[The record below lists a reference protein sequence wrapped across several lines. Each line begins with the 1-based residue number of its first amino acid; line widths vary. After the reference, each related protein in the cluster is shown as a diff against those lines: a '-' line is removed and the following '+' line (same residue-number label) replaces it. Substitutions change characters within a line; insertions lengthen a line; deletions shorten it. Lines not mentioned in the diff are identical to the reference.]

1 MPDLNLPI
9 LNGDAMLSEVIS
21 VPGTSGILLIYINNI
36 VSYIYNG
43 ILLIVLFL

>member
-1 MPDLNLPI
+1 MPGLDLPI

-21 VPGTSGILLIYINNI
+21 VPGTSGILLRYINKI

-43 ILLIVLFL
+43 ILVRI